1 MGNVNES
8 KKGVLAKYVL
18 VQWPHAIHSDCHGVA
33 PRSGVNRESKLMFI
47 LSSDKDRFCPA

>member
-18 VQWPHAIHSDCHGVA
+18 VQWPHAIHSDGHGVA